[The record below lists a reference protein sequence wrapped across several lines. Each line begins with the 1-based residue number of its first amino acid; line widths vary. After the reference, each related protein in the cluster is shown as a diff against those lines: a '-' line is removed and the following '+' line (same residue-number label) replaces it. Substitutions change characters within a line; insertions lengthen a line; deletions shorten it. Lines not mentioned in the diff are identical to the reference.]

1 MDLAENRLFFRH
13 LEVVLPALKVLLQL
27 RQPLRADVRRRQ
39 HQRAFGANAFGRVE
53 GRLAAIVTRVREG
66 VDEAVLAAATV
77 EEEECGYKV
86 QL

>member
-13 LEVVLPALKVLLQL
+13 LEVVLPALIVLLQL

-39 HQRAFGANAFGRVE
+39 HQRAFGANALGRVE